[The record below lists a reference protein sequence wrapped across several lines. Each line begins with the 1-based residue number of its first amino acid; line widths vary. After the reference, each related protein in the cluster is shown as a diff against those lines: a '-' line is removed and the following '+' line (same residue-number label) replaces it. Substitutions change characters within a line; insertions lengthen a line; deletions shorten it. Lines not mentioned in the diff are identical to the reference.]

1 MKALERAEVLKGHDF
16 SRAANVAKRARALAP
31 EGMSALRWILFR
43 DSSRD
48 PACTASK
55 IERVTNAPTPR
66 FTFAQRFILAVV
78 PRLVWALFSII
89 GRTWRFEVI
98 AEEGVVPVVFGQR
111 PGPEIYCFW
120 HQCVL
125 PCTLYF
131 RHSLA
136 IILISKSFD
145 GELIARTLKLFDFG
159 AVRGSS
165 SRGAREGLLGLKQ
178 AIENGR
184 TAIFTADGPL
194 GPIYRTKMGPIKL
207 AQMTGAPIGAFHLE
221 PEHAWII
228 RSWDRFL
235 VPLPF
240 TRIVVSWAQWTHV
253 PTDFPEGQ
261 FEQKR
266 EELNAAI
273 ERARQRALEHF
284 GKTGFKETQ
293 P

>member
-1 MKALERAEVLKGHDF
+1 MASEPRCPNCCAGC
-16 SRAANVAKRARALAP
+16 ATAR
-31 EGMSALRWILFR
+31 
-43 DSSRD
+43 
-48 PACTASK
+48 
-55 IERVTNAPTPR
+55 IERVTTEASPR
-66 FTFAQRFILAVV
+66 FTFGQRLVLAVV
-78 PRLVWALFSII
+78 PRLVWALFSVI

-98 AEEGVVPVVFGQR
+98 AEEGVIPVVFGEK

-125 PCTLYF
+125 PCTVYF
-131 RHSLA
+131 RRSNA
-136 IILISKSFD
+136 IILISRSFD
-145 GELIARTLKLFDFG
+145 GELITRTLKLFGFG

-178 AIENGR
+178 VIESGR

-221 PEHAWII
+221 PEHAWTM

-235 VPLPF
+235 VPKPF
-240 TRIVVSWAQWTHV
+240 TRIVVSWAQWTRV
-253 PTDFPEGQ
+253 PTDLPVDE
-261 FEQKR
+261 FEPKR

-273 ERARQRALEHF
+273 ERARVHALAHF
-284 GKTGFKETQ
+284 GKRIS
-293 P
+293 